1 MAIIPAQ
8 KLAAA
13 CGTAFGLRRSSD
25 RAGGGIQSRSGFPK
39 NVTFTVVDRKN
50 SDSVKPN
57 IVSTWQM
64 GLARYKS
71 SHRAFA
77 VERES
82 VINSVPVYVINLARS
97 RDRWERLQQSADAF
111 SLDLRRVEAV
121 EGKLLQPDEL
131 GNFDDAGFR
140 RCHGKIAM
148 PAEIGCY
155 FSHIRALEVIAAA
168 LEPFAVL
175 VEDDVLFTPAF
186 VTFVDKA
193 TKISG
198 WDVIKLVNHR
208 TAAFRPFCQVDD
220 EFAIGRCLHGPLG
233 SSAAYIVTREGAAK
247 LLAGIRPMRVP
258 YDVALERGWAG
269 HYEIFTTDK
278 PVVEFSDVAVSTI
291 AQGRSAY
298 AKKRLPPYKR
308 LTTLF
313 FRTADYVRR
322 IVYALAKRNLREA
335 TD

>member
-1 MAIIPAQ
+1 M
-8 KLAAA
+8 
-13 CGTAFGLRRSSD
+13 
-25 RAGGGIQSRSGFPK
+25 
-39 NVTFTVVDRKN
+39 
-50 SDSVKPN
+50 
-57 IVSTWQM
+57 VSTWQM
-64 GLARYKS
+64 AMAGYKS
-71 SHRAFA
+71 SHCAFA

-97 RDRWERLQQSADAF
+97 RDRWERLQKSADAF

-168 LEPFAVL
+168 PEPFAVL

-186 VTFVDKA
+186 QPFVDKT

-198 WDVIKLVNHR
+198 WDAIKLVNHR
-208 TAAFRPFCQVDD
+208 TAAFRPFRQVDD

-233 SSAAYIVTREGAAK
+233 SSAAYIVTRKGAAK
-247 LLAGIRPMRVP
+247 LLAAIRPMRVP

-269 HYEIFTTDK
+269 NYEIFTTDK

-291 AQGRSAY
+291 ALGRSAY

-308 LTTLF
+308 LTTLL
-313 FRTADYVRR
+313 FRAADYIRR
-322 IVYALAKRNLREA
+322 IVYALAKRKLKEA
-335 TD
+335 VD